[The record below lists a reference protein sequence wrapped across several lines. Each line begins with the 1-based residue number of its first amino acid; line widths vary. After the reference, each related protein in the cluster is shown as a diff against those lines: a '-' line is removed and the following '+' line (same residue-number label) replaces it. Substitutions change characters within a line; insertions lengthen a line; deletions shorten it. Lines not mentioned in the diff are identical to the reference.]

1 MGKFNR
7 TNYLPYIII
16 YSNLIIMMIYYIYLN
31 N

>member
-1 MGKFNR
+1 MESNNK